1 MYRQQNN
8 FIFLYVL
15 CLLVFSLCDNPII
28 FAQDV
33 SNANQSNDRQIIE
46 RYKLMLNRKPK
57 EGSTF
62 DRLYQFYLEG
72 AGLDVMVSD
81 YQAEAEANPNE
92 PNLQLILGHIY
103 KRLGRDTEAVNTYKR
118 AVELAPENYY
128 THFALGQAFASL
140 LQHENAINSLKQSA
154 VFAEKTQDA
163 TPEEMTAIY
172 KALGRSYFR
181 RDKVDEAITAWI
193 KIAEIDP
200 QNIFA
205 RTELADLF
213 IEQELYEQA
222 ITQHQAI
229 IQLKADDPYRKCLS
243 QREIGNI
250 YEIKGDYQKAI
261 KSYDTALS
269 LTVPGNWLRK
279 DLQHRIIGIFATD
292 SDWKGLIRYYQQ
304 KLKEPPNEP
313 ELLGLL
319 AAAYIENQQTE
330 EGINVYR
337 KGLELAP
344 TDSPLR
350 LNLIAALRNDEKFA
364 EAAAEYEVLSKQEP
378 DNFGIYR
385 ELGELYIQLDD
396 EDSARK
402 TYQQMIDRDPN
413 SASTYLTLAEI
424 YTGNEW
430 IEAAIAAYQKAISLA
445 PNNLDYI
452 AYFGEFYLRQ
462 GSRDK
467 AIETWNMMVAS
478 DLGIAENYERLA
490 KLLSTKNFHTEAI
503 AASRKAVELKPDVYE
518 YRKELAQRLMKTG
531 EFEEAQKAFTEA
543 AKLAPNAFFAEEMD
557 NQRIELYRRQGTL
570 LEKIEAA
577 EEELEESELTDTE
590 IFTQQKRLAKMYLKL
605 GNVTYALEV
614 LLKAKEHKPDD
625 VIVNRWLAEVY
636 IKQNRRDDAN
646 TIYMHLIQI
655 DSANAREYYT
665 NIAQSHLHVM
675 DFEAATA
682 SAKQVIAHSPR
693 NPEGHKMLAEIAKQ
707 SANYDSAIDSLKQ
720 AIRLRP
726 EAIDIRA
733 ELAAV
738 YKLAEKPRQA
748 LAQYWRCWELSDSVS
763 DKLTFVKPL
772 SDTYYDLGQG
782 AALSEKLKQLSKSNS
797 SGVAPVL
804 ALAELHRMEGDLPKA
819 RFQLARA
826 LDRQS
831 DNPELLSQLVNI
843 SLDLG
848 DNQDAL
854 TYQERLVKAHPDP
867 IHQRKLGE
875 LLFDAG
881 REQEAIQAWTKL
893 LHAKNQTLEAEVKL
907 AILLIRHAHLDEAL
921 IVLDRAAEK
930 ITGTDTHIA
939 LFQLGVVL
947 VRMNEYERARTHF
960 QRILEMPKPQET
972 ADKKKDTYTRYDYDP
987 PGINTR
993 KFDLADD
1000 LLYDIQDQSYRG
1012 RNVQGWMPK
1021 NFDEA
1026 QAGALVHLVTI
1037 SQQEGK
1043 LNEFIQQYE
1052 TNLNKNPKDIK
1063 TLEILAQIYALTE
1076 NTEKTDEIIEK
1087 LIAASPK
1094 DTTYQAIRLRNAIQ
1108 RDDTSETLEQYL
1120 NNITDLTEE
1129 SRLWFTFQYIRKRYL
1144 DGEKT
1149 EAEKLISEIEDTN
1162 GMNLDTVDALI
1173 ATLVLMKKT
1182 DAAER
1187 FIAKLPIPTQT
1198 QQSTYRFIY
1207 SKVTH
1212 AYLKLGQYDKAVNLF
1227 WTYLEKTRPEV
1238 INTRR
1243 VPSLPLSTS
1252 SSSSS
1257 SIQTIFPTSTVYY
1270 KGSRLW
1276 YLNSFSRELWM
1287 NNQHM
1292 VLYKK
1297 LQTAFDATDGRDRIF
1312 PGLALSYCYW
1322 WNGER
1327 EQAQE
1332 ILVSLQNEFPHD
1344 QSLKLNS
1351 VFLAIQSGQHA
1362 GTIKLLEELT
1372 ISDPRNRS
1380 KYYELTLKL
1389 AMQTGYTVVIRDLIV
1404 KLLNAPSSARELY
1417 NYSIQLKNAGYT
1429 QYATAIMNKTVKLAM
1444 GVQDASFLMDIS
1456 RHLENLGRGQDAA
1469 VIAERALRFAN
1480 RRDRYGRT
1488 LSSWKLQQATHLTSH
1503 SKSIK
1508 DHEIQLIEAA
1518 RKNPNSHKA
1527 QINLAAFYEGTER
1540 IEKASTAFK
1549 SALTLRPKDT
1559 DTRKHYAD
1567 FLYRSGKFEDAIPQ
1581 YTKLLQE
1588 NPNILGY
1595 DTWDV
1600 IETFFKA
1607 KKVDELITL
1616 SKDMITPSIGR
1627 DYNNELARDV
1637 ARELRDRNNHKAAI
1651 EIYEKLIEARPSRTF
1666 YNIQYMA
1673 GAYADM
1679 GEYEKAIQILR
1690 NLLKTE
1696 ETLYWQETTISL
1708 LIRYYRFSGGLEEFI
1723 KEYEAKLAEKPSDN
1737 NLRYHLATMKIAAN
1751 DFTGA
1756 DKLTLELLDADTFNT
1771 LNRGVL
1777 TSLADAYLLVGMRE
1791 RELQILENIV
1801 PNQQGYWTGS
1811 VYNRLGM
1818 IYGLKGETEKAQDAY
1833 RKMGRIRLLYG
1844 PDFVELMNIGSIY
1857 MQNQMW
1863 DDAEPIFIR
1872 IVNDLSVQSHYRRQA
1887 EEQLVAIKRR
1897 RTDFNNSTQLK
1908 DKIQSM
1914 DIGTLR
1920 TLAKDFARRGDRT
1933 RAIILYTHLQKVM
1946 PEDFESRAQLASIY
1960 ATQNQY
1966 DNAVTTWES
1975 LLAEDPGNSKF
1986 QDGLVHTYQKAGNIN
2001 KAIEIA
2007 QHYIDRDS
2015 DNSVNYIRIAKL
2027 SADGDRI
2034 DDAITAYKKAAEI
2047 NPGNAELYQE
2057 IAALYLRNED
2067 VDAAKAAYQEAI
2079 RYTGQ
2084 DWERQHIEQKIIKL
2098 TKSEENSEDTEQK
2111 VEEGEVLT
2119 YAQQKARAD
2128 KLRVDGKL
2136 TEASTTYEKA
2146 LEMTTDSYERENIYE
2161 YLLDI
2166 YPNIGNDDAAIEMH
2180 DMLAFSMS
2188 IYNAEQSARDRLI
2201 NAYNSASKLD
2211 VLITI
2216 YKTRL
2221 ETDPKNVKN
2230 MEILAE
2236 AYKKANDHRKTAEMY
2251 QAIIKLQPNN
2261 IISYYWIAAAY
2272 NRDGQS
2278 DLAKQMLS
2286 QGESYLSVSNRQS
2299 DRYFLKD
2306 LGDICYNGRLYD
2318 SAIKL
2323 AYAAIAESIGTRLHG
2338 IGSFAESAYELLAKS
2353 YLAAKRYEEA
2363 VYAYQQLVNLP
2374 GSGWRRDEARRAIES
2389 ASKLGKLYDKQIPKL
2404 LKQVQEY
2411 PDDAEVRLTLA
2422 QTYEKADKP
2431 EEAIT
2436 HYEKLSQLQPD
2447 DVRWQKKLGDLYKK
2461 ERLQRSLTGQ
2471 VYENTALQL
2480 DGNANYVEVENSESL
2495 RRITRQ
2501 ATISFWMKPTAFP
2514 NRYAPIISKGDER
2527 QADLSNRSYTLH
2539 LEDQGKIHF
2548 SSAPRGRGQRQIYTD
2563 VGTIQ
2568 LNQWYQITGVIDA
2581 TRNTIKL
2588 YVNGIELGNN
2598 TLSGQQSFHESH
2610 LPLRIGW
2617 THEIERPTHSPFVG
2631 LIDDVRIWNIARSE
2645 NEIRSDMNTELKGD
2659 EQGLVAYWK
2668 FNGAT
2673 DGMVLD
2679 ATSNKNH
2686 GKIIGNA
2693 KFTSYSR
2700 PIFESAISVQLT
2712 KAAAAY
2718 EKAVKLDPTSYEL
2731 YTLLAETYDRSGQ
2744 SSKAEEVYLRAL
2756 DAPLTE
2762 RNHDDAIQAIW
2773 SFYENRKDQDKGIAI
2788 LEELKQRQKN
2798 SVVLYQLL
2806 GDVYRSVGD
2815 TEKSDHAY
2823 TQWIELRRRQ
2833 LNQQGSGYQDFAE
2846 ELIKKEMFPTEA
2858 IEFAKRAVQH
2868 NSNYTNI
2875 LTLGYAYLAN
2885 GQNDIALEEFKKGL
2899 KILKSGSFQRKFF
2912 SWIFDYGE
2920 KIEDKETYVD
2930 MLNELVNVI
2939 PDNLIVQLNL
2949 SLLLADYC
2957 LKNDMQDK
2965 ARTYIQNTGFITEDA
2980 WLYLGPFDNTSG
2992 IGHDTAYIQED
3003 ITQVDMNKK
3012 YDADNKKISW
3022 KNLPDDKLD
3031 GFINMGEGRD
3041 WEVAYAFTT
3050 IVSPDARKVQF
3061 RFDSDDQGKIWL
3073 NGEKVYA
3080 RRTSHPTEID
3090 RYVFPVTL
3098 KQGTNSLLVKVC
3110 EESGGWGF
3118 YLRITDEHG
3127 KPYKDLKFLRP
3138 DTGSVVQQ

>member
-1 MYRQQNN
+1 MYRQQNI
-8 FIFLYVL
+8 FIFLYIL
-15 CLLVFSLCDNPII
+15 CLLVFLLCDNPII
-28 FAQDV
+28 FAQDI
-33 SNANQSNDRQIIE
+33 SNDEQIIE
-46 RYKLMLNRKPK
+46 RYKLMLKRKPK

-72 AGLDVMVSD
+72 AGLDAMVSD

-118 AVELAPENYY
+118 AVALAPDNYY
-128 THFALGQAFASL
+128 THFALGQAFAAL

-154 VFAEKTQDA
+154 TFAEKTQDA

-172 KALGRSYFR
+172 KALGKSYFR
-181 RDKVDEAITAWI
+181 RDRVDEAITAWI

-229 IQLKADDPYRKCLS
+229 IQLKTDDPYRKCLS

-261 KSYDTALS
+261 QSYDTALS

-292 SDWKGLIRYYQQ
+292 SDWKGLIKYYQQ
-304 KLKEPPNEP
+304 KLETTPNEP

-344 TDSPLR
+344 TDSTLR

-364 EAAAEYEVLSKQEP
+364 EAATEYEVLSEQDP
-378 DNFGIYR
+378 DDFGIYR
-385 ELGELYIQLDD
+385 ELGELYIQVDD

-430 IEAAIAAYQKAISLA
+430 LEDAIAAYQKAISLA

-478 DLGIAENYERLA
+478 NLGIAENYERLA

-503 AASRKAVELKPDVYE
+503 TVSRKAVELKPDVYE

-531 EFEEAQKAFTEA
+531 EFEEAQKTFTEA

-570 LEKIEAA
+570 LEKIEAVEVA
-577 EEELEESELTDTE
+577 LEESGLTDTE

-614 LLKAKEHKPDD
+614 LLKAKADKPDD

-646 TIYMHLIQI
+646 AIYMHLIQI

-707 SANYDSAIDSLKQ
+707 SSNYDGAIDSLKQ

-726 EAIDIRA
+726 DAIDMRS

-763 DKLTFVKPL
+763 DKLSFVKPL

-782 AALSEKLKQLSKSNS
+782 SALSEKLKQLSKSNA

-831 DNPELLSQLVNI
+831 DNPDLLSQLVNI

-921 IVLDRAAEK
+921 FVLDRAAEK
-930 ITGTDTHIA
+930 ITGTDAHIA

-947 VRMNEYERARTHF
+947 VKMNEYERARTHF

-972 ADKKKDTYTRYDYDP
+972 ADKKRDTYRRYNYDP

-1012 RNVQGWMPK
+1012 SNVQGWMPK

-1063 TLEILAQIYALTE
+1063 TLETLAQIYTLTE
-1076 NTEKTDEIIEK
+1076 NTKKTDEIIEQ

-1108 RDDTSETLEQYL
+1108 RDYTSETLEQYL
-1120 NNITDLTEE
+1120 NNTTDLTEA
-1129 SRLWFTFQYIRKRYL
+1129 SRLWFTFQYIQKRYL
-1144 DGEKT
+1144 EGEEA
-1149 EAEKLISEIEDTN
+1149 EAEKLINEIEDTN
-1162 GMNLDTVDALI
+1162 GMNLDTIDALI
-1173 ATLVLMKKT
+1173 ETLVLMKKT

-1198 QQSTYRFIY
+1198 QQSTYRYIY

-1227 WTYLEKTRPEV
+1227 WTYLEKTRPEM
-1238 INTRR
+1238 INTQR

-1257 SIQTIFPTSTVYY
+1257 SIQTIFPTSTAYY

-1276 YLNSFSRELWM
+1276 YLKSFSRELWM
-1287 NNQHM
+1287 NNQQM
-1292 VLYKK
+1292 VLYEK
-1297 LQTAFDATDGRDRIF
+1297 LQTVFDATDGRDRIF

-1322 WNGER
+1322 WNGRR
-1327 EQAQE
+1327 EKAQE

-1344 QSLKLNS
+1344 QSLKLNT
-1351 VFLAIQSGQHA
+1351 VFLAIQSGQQA

-1389 AMQTGYTVVIRDLIV
+1389 AMQTGNSVAIRDLIV
-1404 KLLNAPSSARELY
+1404 KLLNTPSSAHELY
-1417 NYSIQLKNAGYT
+1417 NYSMQLKKAGYS
-1429 QYATAIMNKTVKLAM
+1429 QYASAIMNKTVKLAM

-1469 VIAERALRFAN
+1469 MIAERALRFAN

-1503 SKSIK
+1503 SESIK

-1527 QINLAAFYEGTER
+1527 QIKLAAFYEGTER
-1540 IEKASTAFK
+1540 IEKATDAFK
-1549 SALTLRPKDT
+1549 TALTLRPKDS
-1559 DTRKHYAD
+1559 DTRKRYAAL
-1567 FLYRSGKFEDAIPQ
+1567 LYRSGKYEDAIPQ
-1581 YTKLLQE
+1581 YTKLLQD
-1588 NPNILGY
+1588 NPSILGY

-1600 IETFFKA
+1600 IETFFRA
-1607 KKVDELITL
+1607 KRVDELVSL

-1637 ARELRDRNNHKAAI
+1637 ASELRDTNNHKAAI
-1651 EIYEKLIEARPSRTF
+1651 EIYEKLIEAQPSDSYYIR
-1666 YNIQYMA
+1666 YMA
-1673 GAYADM
+1673 GAYTEM

-1690 NLLKTE
+1690 DLLKIE
-1696 ETLYWQETTISL
+1696 DSLYWQKTTISL
-1708 LIRYYRFSGGLEEFI
+1708 LTRYYRFSGGLEEFI
-1723 KEYEAKLAEKPSDN
+1723 TEYEAKLAEKPADN
-1737 NLRYHLATMKIAAN
+1737 NLRYLVATMKFEAN
-1751 DFTGA
+1751 DLDGA
-1756 DKLTLELLDADTFNT
+1756 DELTLQLLDEDTFNT
-1771 LNRGVL
+1771 LNRGDL
-1777 TSLADAYLLVGMRE
+1777 TSLADAYRLAGLRE
-1791 RELQILENIV
+1791 RELQILEYIV
-1801 PNQQGYWTGS
+1801 KNQQGYWTT
-1811 VYNRLGM
+1811 YNRLGM
-1818 IYGLKGETEKAQDAY
+1818 IYGLRGETEKAQDAY
-1833 RKMGRIRLLYG
+1833 RKMGRLKLQYRNDYI
-1844 PDFVELMNIGSIY
+1844 DLMNLGSIY
-1857 MQNQMW
+1857 MQNLMW
-1863 DDAEPIFIR
+1863 DDAEPLFIQ
-1872 IVNDLSVQSHYRRQA
+1872 IVNDLSVQSYYRSQA
-1887 EEQLVAIKRR
+1887 ADQLVGIKRR
-1897 RTDFNNSTQLK
+1897 RTDFNNSTQLN

-1920 TLAKDFARRGDRT
+1920 TLAKDFARRGDRKK
-1933 RAIILYTHLQKVM
+1933 AITLYTHLQKIM
-1946 PEDFESRAQLASIY
+1946 PEDFESRAHLASIY
-1960 ATQNQY
+1960 TTQNQY
-1966 DNAVTTWES
+1966 DNAVATWES

-1986 QDGLVHTYQKAGNIN
+1986 QDGLVRTYQKAGNIN

-2027 SADGDRI
+2027 YADADRT
-2034 DDAITAYKKAAEI
+2034 DDAITAYKKAVEI

-2057 IAALYLRNED
+2057 MATLYLRKED
-2067 VDAAKAAYQEAI
+2067 VDAAKQAYQEAI
-2079 RYTGQ
+2079 RYTGSE
-2084 DWERQHIEQKIIKL
+2084 WERQDIEQEIIKL
-2098 TKSEENSEDTEQK
+2098 TESKENSEDAEQK
-2111 VEEGEVLT
+2111 MEEDKVLT

-2128 KLRVDGKL
+2128 KLREDGKL

-2146 LEMTTDSYERENIYE
+2146 LEMTTDSFEQRRIYE
-2161 YLLDI
+2161 YLIDI
-2166 YPNIGNDDAAIEMH
+2166 YPKVGNDDAAIEMH
-2180 DMLAFSMS
+2180 DMLAFSMG
-2188 IYNAEQSARDRLI
+2188 IYNAEQRARDRLI
-2201 NAYNSASKLD
+2201 NAYDSASKLD
-2211 VLITI
+2211 ILTTI
-2216 YKTRL
+2216 YKTKL
-2221 ETDPKNVKN
+2221 ENDPKNIKN
-2230 MEILAE
+2230 MEMLAE
-2236 AYKKANDHRKTAEMY
+2236 TYKKANDHAKTAEMY

-2286 QGESYLSVSNRQS
+2286 QGESVLSVSDRKS
-2299 DRYFLKD
+2299 DRYFLKE
-2306 LGDICYNGRLYD
+2306 LGDICYDGRLYD

-2323 AYAAIAESIGTRLHG
+2323 AYTAIAESIGTRLHG
-2338 IGSFAESAYELLAKS
+2338 VGSPAESAYELLAKS

-2404 LKQVQEY
+2404 LKQVQEN

-2431 EEAIT
+2431 DESIT
-2436 HYEKLSQLQPD
+2436 HYEKLSQLQPN

-2471 VYENTALQL
+2471 VYENIAVQL
-2480 DGNANYVEVENSESL
+2480 DGNANYVEVENSDSL

-2539 LEDQGKIHF
+2539 LEEQGKIHF

-2568 LNQWYQITGVIDA
+2568 LNQWYHITGVIDA
-2581 TRNTIKL
+2581 TRNSIKL

-2598 TLSGQQSFHESH
+2598 TLSGQQSFYESH

-2631 LIDDVRIWNIARSE
+2631 LIDDVRIWNIARRG
-2645 NEIRSDMNTELKGD
+2645 NQIRSDMNTELKGD

-2679 ATSNKNH
+2679 ATPNKNH
-2686 GKIIGNA
+2686 GRIFGNA

-2700 PIFESAISVQLT
+2700 PIFESAKSAQLT
-2712 KAAAAY
+2712 KASAAY

-2788 LEELKQRQKN
+2788 LEGLKQRQKN

-2815 TEKSDHAY
+2815 TDKSDHAY

-2846 ELIKKEMFPTEA
+2846 ELIKKEMFPAEA

-2875 LTLGYAYLAN
+2875 LTLGYAYLAD

-2949 SLLLADYC
+2949 SLLLADFC

-2965 ARTYIQNTGFITEDA
+2965 ARAYIQKTGFITEDA

-3003 ITQVDMNKK
+3003 ITQIDMNKK

-3022 KNLPDDKLD
+3022 NNLPDDKLD

-3050 IVSPDARKVQF
+3050 IVSPDAREVQF

-3073 NGEKVYA
+3073 NGERVYA

-3098 KQGTNSLLVKVC
+3098 KQGTNSLLIKVC

-3127 KPYKDLKFLRP
+3127 KPYQDLQFRRP

>member
-1 MYRQQNN
+1 MYRRQNN
-8 FIFLYVL
+8 YIFLYIL
-15 CLLVFSLCDNPII
+15 CLLGVLLCDIPTI
-28 FAQDV
+28 FAQEV
-33 SNANQSNDRQIIE
+33 SNDEQIIE

-72 AGLDVMVSD
+72 AGLDAMLTD
-81 YQAEAEANPNE
+81 YQAEVAANPNE

-103 KRLGRDTEAVNTYKR
+103 KRLGKDTEALNTYKR
-118 AVELAPENYY
+118 AVELARNNYY
-128 THFALGQAFASL
+128 THFVLGQAFTSL
-140 LQHENAINSLKQSA
+140 LQHENAISSLIQSA
-154 VFAEKTQDA
+154 VLAEKTQDA

-172 KALGRSYFR
+172 KALGKSYFR
-181 RDKVDEAITAWI
+181 RDRVDDAITAWT

-222 ITQHQAI
+222 IAQHQAI

-250 YEIKGDYQKAI
+250 YETKGDYQKAI

-279 DLQHRIIGIFATD
+279 DLQHRIIGIFAAD
-292 SDWKGLIRYYQQ
+292 SDWQGLIKYYQQ
-304 KLKEPPNEP
+304 KLEKTPNEP

-319 AAAYIENQQTE
+319 AAAYIENQQTA

-344 TDSPLR
+344 TDSTLR

-364 EAAAEYEVLSKQEP
+364 EAAAEYEVLSEQAP
-378 DNFGIYR
+378 DDFGIYR

-402 TYQQMIDRDPN
+402 TYQQMIERDPN
-413 SASTYLTLAEI
+413 SASTYLILAEI

-430 IEAAIAAYQKAISLA
+430 LEDAIAAYQKAISLA

-452 AYFGEFYLRQ
+452 EYYGEFYLRQ

-467 AIETWNMMVAS
+467 AVETWKMMVAS
-478 DLGIAENYERLA
+478 NLGIAENYERLA

-503 AASRKAVELKPDVYE
+503 TASRKAVELKPDVYE
-518 YRKELAQRLMKTG
+518 YRKELAQRLMKIQ
-531 EFEEAQKAFTEA
+531 EFEEAQKEFTA
-543 AKLAPNAFFAEEMD
+543 AARLAPNAFFAEEMD

-570 LEKIEAA
+570 LEKIDAVEA
-577 EEELEESELTDTE
+577 ELEEAGLTDTE
-590 IFTQQKRLAKMYLKL
+590 IFTQQKRLAKMYLKF

-625 VIVNRWLAEVY
+625 VAVNRWLAEVY

-665 NIAQSHLHVM
+665 NIAQSHLQVM

-682 SAKQVIAHSPR
+682 SAKHVIAHSPR
-693 NPEGHKMLAEIAKQ
+693 NPEGHRMLAEIAKQ

-726 EAIDIRA
+726 EAIDIRS

-748 LAQYWRCWELSDSVS
+748 LAQYWRCWDLSDSVS
-763 DKLTFVKPL
+763 EKLTFVKPL
-772 SDTYYDLGQG
+772 SDTYYDLGSG
-782 AALSEKLKQLSKSNS
+782 DAFLEKLKQLSKSNA
-797 SGVAPVL
+797 SGVAPIL
-804 ALAELHRMEGDLPKA
+804 ALAELHRMEGNLPKA

-826 LDRQS
+826 LDRQNE
-831 DNPELLSQLVNI
+831 NPDLLLQLVNI

-921 IVLDRAAEK
+921 FVLDRAAEK
-930 ITGTDTHIA
+930 ITGTDAHIA

-947 VRMNEYERARTHF
+947 VGMNEYERARTHF
-960 QRILEMPKPQET
+960 QRILQMPKPQET
-972 ADKKKDTYTRYDYDP
+972 ADKKRNTYTRYSYDP

-1000 LLYDIQDQSYRG
+1000 LLYDIQDQSYSG
-1012 RNVQGWMPK
+1012 NSGQGWIPK

-1063 TLEILAQIYALTE
+1063 TLEILAQIYTLTE
-1076 NTEKTDEIIEK
+1076 NKKKTDEIIK
-1087 LIAASPK
+1087 QLIAASPK
-1094 DTTYQAIRLRNAIQ
+1094 DTTYQAIRLRNAI
-1108 RDDTSETLEQYL
+1108 RENYASETLEQYL
-1120 NNITDLTEE
+1120 NNATNLTEE
-1129 SRLWFTFQYIRKRYL
+1129 TRLWFTFQYIQKRYL
-1144 DGEKT
+1144 EGEKT
-1149 EAEKLISEIEDTN
+1149 EAEKLISEIEDTKVV
-1162 GMNLDTVDALI
+1162 NLDTADALI
-1173 ATLVLMKKT
+1173 ETLVLMKKA
-1182 DAAER
+1182 DVAER
-1187 FIAKLPIPTQT
+1187 ILAKLPVPTQT
-1198 QQSTYRFIY
+1198 KQSTYRYIY
-1207 SKVTH
+1207 SKVTST
-1212 AYLKLGQYDKAVNLF
+1212 YLNLGQYDKAVNLF
-1227 WTYLEKTRPEV
+1227 WTYFEKTRPEI

-1243 VPSLPLSTS
+1243 VAALPSSTS

-1257 SIQTIFPTSTVYY
+1257 SIQTIFPTSTIYY
-1270 KGSRLW
+1270 KGNRLS
-1276 YLNSFSRELWM
+1276 YLKSFSRQLWM
-1287 NNQHM
+1287 NNQQM

-1297 LQTAFDATDGRDRIF
+1297 LQATFDAMTGRDRIF

-1327 EQAQE
+1327 EKAQE

-1344 QSLKLNS
+1344 HSLKLNT

-1372 ISDPRNRS
+1372 ISDPRNS
-1380 KYYELTLKL
+1380 AKYYELTLKL
-1389 AMQTGYTVVIRDLIV
+1389 AMQTGNSVVIRDLIA
-1404 KLLNAPSSARELY
+1404 KLLNTPSSARELY
-1417 NYSIQLKNAGYT
+1417 SFSLQLQNGGYT

-1444 GVQDASFLMDIS
+1444 GIQDANFLMDIS
-1456 RHLENLGRGQDAA
+1456 RQLENLGRGQDAA
-1469 VIAERALRFAN
+1469 MIAERALRFAN

-1488 LSSWKLQQATHLTSH
+1488 LSTWKLQQATHLTSH

-1508 DHEIQLIEAA
+1508 DREQQLIEAA
-1518 RKNPNSHKA
+1518 RKNPKSHRV
-1527 QINLAAFYEGTER
+1527 QLDLAAFYEGTEQMD
-1540 IEKASTAFK
+1540 KASTAFK
-1549 SALTLRPKDT
+1549 TALTIRPKDS
-1559 DTRKHYAD
+1559 DTRKRYAD
-1567 FLYRSGKFEDAIPQ
+1567 SLYRSGRFEDAVPQ
-1581 YTKLLQE
+1581 YTKLLQD

-1595 DTWDV
+1595 DTWEV
-1600 IETFFKA
+1600 IETFFNA
-1607 KKVDELITL
+1607 KKIDELISL
-1616 SKDMITPSIGR
+1616 SKDMIMPTIGR
-1627 DYNNELARDV
+1627 GYRNELARDV
-1637 ARELRDRNNHKAAI
+1637 ASELTDKNYHKAAI
-1651 EIYEKLIEARPSRTF
+1651 EIYEKLIEAQPSDTSYMR
-1666 YNIQYMA
+1666 YMA
-1673 GAYADM
+1673 AAYAGM

-1690 NLLKTE
+1690 NLLETE
-1696 ETLYWQETTISL
+1696 ESLYSQKTMISS
-1708 LIRYYRFSGGLEEFI
+1708 LIRYYKFYGGLEEFI
-1723 KEYEAKLAEKPSDN
+1723 KEYEAKLAENPSDN

-1751 DFTGA
+1751 DLDGA
-1756 DKLTLELLDADTFNT
+1756 DKITLQLLDKDTFNT
-1771 LNRGVL
+1771 SDRSYV
-1777 TSLADAYLLVGMRE
+1777 TDLADAYCLVGKRE

-1801 PNQQGYWTGS
+1801 QNQQGYWTWRA
-1811 VYNRLGM
+1811 YNRLGM

-1833 RKMGRIRLLYG
+1833 RKMGRLKLQYRNDYI
-1844 PDFVELMNIGSIY
+1844 ELMNLGSIY
-1857 MQNQMW
+1857 MQNLMW
-1863 DDAEPIFIR
+1863 DDAEPLFIQ

-1887 EEQLVAIKRR
+1887 EEQVVVIKKR
-1897 RTDFNNSTQLK
+1897 RTDFNNSAQLM
-1908 DKIQSM
+1908 DKMQSM

-1920 TLAKDFARRGDRT
+1920 TLAKDFARRGDT
-1933 RAIILYTHLQKVM
+1933 EKAITFYTHLQKVM
-1946 PEDFESRAQLASIY
+1946 PEDFESQAQLASIY
-1960 ATQNQY
+1960 ITQNQY
-1966 DNAVTTWES
+1966 DMAIATWED
-1975 LLAEDPGNSKF
+1975 LLAEDSENSKF
-1986 QDGLVHTYQKAGNIN
+1986 QDGLVRTYQKAGKIN

-2007 QHYIDRDS
+2007 QHYIDRDA
-2015 DNSVNYIRIAKL
+2015 DNSVNYTRIAKL
-2027 SADGDRI
+2027 YADEDLT
-2034 DDAITAYKKAAEI
+2034 DDAITAYQKAVEI

-2057 IAALYLRNED
+2057 MATLYLRKED
-2067 VDAAKAAYQEAI
+2067 VEAAKNAYQEAI
-2079 RYTGQ
+2079 RYTGS
-2084 DWERQHIEQKIIKL
+2084 DWERQNIEKEIIKL
-2098 TKSEENSEDTEQK
+2098 TESEESSQDTEQK
-2111 VEEGEVLT
+2111 VEEDNVLT

-2128 KLRVDGKL
+2128 RLREDGKL
-2136 TEASTTYEKA
+2136 TDASTTYEKA
-2146 LEMTTDSYERENIYE
+2146 LEMTTDSYEQSRIHE
-2161 YLLDI
+2161 YLLNI
-2166 YPNIGNDDAAIEMH
+2166 YPKIGNDDAAIETY
-2180 DMLAFSMS
+2180 DMLTMLEISRF
-2188 IYNAEQSARDRLI
+2188 IYNAEQTTRDRLI
-2201 NAYNSASKLD
+2201 NAYNSANKLD
-2211 VLITI
+2211 VLIDI
-2216 YKTRL
+2216 YNTKL
-2221 ETDPKNVKN
+2221 ENDPKNIKN
-2230 MEILAE
+2230 MEMLVE
-2236 AYKKANDHRKTAEMY
+2236 AYKKANNHVKTAEMY
-2251 QAIIKLQPNN
+2251 QAISKLQPNN
-2261 IISYYWIAAAY
+2261 VKSYYSAAAAY
-2272 NRDGQS
+2272 NKDGQS
-2278 DLAKQMLS
+2278 DLAKQMLN
-2286 QGESYLSVSNRQS
+2286 QGESALSVSNQNSSRS
-2299 DRYFLKD
+2299 FLKE
-2306 LGDICYNGRLYD
+2306 LGDICYDGRLYE

-2323 AYAAIAESIGTRLHG
+2323 AYAAVAESIGVRRHG
-2338 IGSFAESAYELLAKS
+2338 VGSPAESAYELLAKS

-2363 VYAYQQLVNLP
+2363 VNAYRQLVNLP
-2374 GSGWRRDEARRAIES
+2374 GSYWGRNDARRAIES

-2404 LKQVQEY
+2404 LKQVQEN
-2411 PDDAEVRLTLA
+2411 PNDTEVRLTLA

-2431 EEAIT
+2431 KESIT

-2447 DVRWQKKLGDLYKK
+2447 DVRWQKKLGDLYKR
-2461 ERLQRSLTGQ
+2461 ETLQRSPTGQ
-2471 VYENTALQL
+2471 VFENIALQL
-2480 DGNANYVEVENSESL
+2480 DGNANYVEVENSDSL

-2514 NRYAPIISKGDER
+2514 NRYAPIIYKGDER
-2527 QADLSNRSYTLH
+2527 TSDLSNRSYAFYLQ
-2539 LEDQGKIHF
+2539 EQGKVQMA
-2548 SSAPRGRGQRQIYTD
+2548 SSPSGHSQKEYFTNAA
-2563 VGTIQ
+2563 TIQ
-2568 LNQWYQITGVIDA
+2568 LNQWYHIAGVIDA

-2588 YVNGIELGNN
+2588 YVNGIEIGNN
-2598 TLSGQQSFHESH
+2598 DFRGQQRFYESH

-2617 THEIERPTHSPFVG
+2617 THETETPTQSSFVG
-2631 LIDDVRIWNIARSE
+2631 LIDDVRIWNIARRG
-2645 NEIRSDMNTELKGD
+2645 NQIRSDMNTELNGD

-2668 FNGAT
+2668 FNGVK
-2673 DGMVLD
+2673 DGMVQD
-2679 ATSNKNH
+2679 ATHNKNH
-2686 GKIIGNA
+2686 GRIIGNV
-2693 KFTSYSR
+2693 KFTPYSR
-2700 PIFESAISVQLT
+2700 PIFESAKSAQLT
-2712 KAAAAY
+2712 EAAAAY
-2718 EKAVKLDPTSYEL
+2718 EKAVKIDPTSYEL
-2731 YTLLAETYDRSGQ
+2731 YTLLAETYNRSGQ
-2744 SSKAEEVYLRAL
+2744 PSKAEEVYIRAL
-2756 DAPLTE
+2756 DAPLTQ

-2773 SFYENRKDQDKGIAI
+2773 SFYANKKNRDKGIVI
-2788 LEELKQRQKN
+2788 LEKLKQKKEN
-2798 SVVLYQLL
+2798 SVVLFQLL

-2833 LNQQGSGYQDFAE
+2833 LIQQGSGYQDFAE
-2846 ELIKKEMFPTEA
+2846 ELLKKEMFPTDA

-2868 NSNYTNI
+2868 NSNSTNI
-2875 LTLGYAYLAN
+2875 LTLGYAYLAD
-2885 GQNDIALEEFKKGL
+2885 GQNDVALEEFKKGL
-2899 KILKSGSFQRKFF
+2899 KILKSGSFQRQFF
-2912 SWIFDYGE
+2912 SWIIAYGE
-2920 KIEDKETYVD
+2920 KTEDKETYVE

-2957 LKNDMQDK
+2957 LKNDMHDK
-2965 ARTYIQNTGFITEDA
+2965 ARTYIQKTGFITEEA
-2980 WLYLGPFDNTSG
+2980 WLFLGPFDNTRG
-2992 IGHDTAYIQED
+2992 IGYDTAYIQED
-3003 ITQVDMNKK
+3003 ITQIDMNKK

-3022 KNLPDDKLD
+3022 SNLSDEKLNA
-3031 GFINMGEGRD
+3031 FISLGEGHD
-3041 WEVAYAFTT
+3041 WKAAYAFTT
-3050 IVSPDARKVQF
+3050 IVSPDAREVQF

-3098 KQGTNSLLVKVC
+3098 KQGTNSVLVKVC
-3110 EESGGWGF
+3110 EETGGWGF

-3127 KPYKDLKFLRP
+3127 IPYEDLQFQRP
-3138 DTGSVVQQ
+3138 DTGSEVQQ

>member
-1 MYRQQNN
+1 MYRRQNN
-8 FIFLYVL
+8 YIFLYIL
-15 CLLVFSLCDNPII
+15 CLLGVLLCNNPTI

-33 SNANQSNDRQIIE
+33 SNDEQIIE

-72 AGLDVMVSD
+72 AGLDAMVTD
-81 YQAEAEANPNE
+81 YQAEVEANPNE

-103 KRLGRDTEAVNTYKR
+103 KRLGKDTEAVNTYKR
-118 AVELAPENYY
+118 AVELARNNYY

-154 VFAEKTQDA
+154 AFAEKTQDA

-172 KALGRSYFR
+172 KALGKSYFR
-181 RDKVDEAITAWI
+181 RDRVDEAITAWI

-250 YEIKGDYQKAI
+250 YETKGDYQKAI
-261 KSYDTALS
+261 NSYDTALS

-279 DLQHRIIGIFATD
+279 DLQHRIIGIFAAD
-292 SDWKGLIRYYQQ
+292 SDWKGLIKYYQQ
-304 KLKEPPNEP
+304 KLEKTPNEP

-344 TDSPLR
+344 TDSTLR

-364 EAAAEYEVLSKQEP
+364 EAAAEYEVLSEQAP
-378 DNFGIYR
+378 DDFGIYR

-413 SASTYLTLAEI
+413 SASTYLILAEI

-430 IEAAIAAYQKAISLA
+430 LEDAIAAYQKAISLA

-452 AYFGEFYLRQ
+452 EYYGEFYLRQ

-467 AIETWNMMVAS
+467 AVETWKIMVAS
-478 DLGIAENYERLA
+478 NLGIAENYERLA

-503 AASRKAVELKPDVYE
+503 TASRKAVELKPDVYE
-518 YRKELAQRLMKTG
+518 YRKELAQRLMKIR
-531 EFEEAQKAFTEA
+531 EFEEAQKEFTEA
-543 AKLAPNAFFAEEMD
+543 ARLAPNPFFAEEMD

-570 LEKIEAA
+570 LEKIEAV
-577 EEELEESELTDTE
+577 EVELEESGLTDTE

-625 VIVNRWLAEVY
+625 VTVNRWLAEVY

-646 TIYMHLIQI
+646 AIYMHLIQI

-665 NIAQSHLHVM
+665 NIAQSHLQVM

-693 NPEGHKMLAEIAKQ
+693 NPEGHRMLAEIAKQ
-707 SANYDSAIDSLKQ
+707 SANYDSAVDSLKQ

-726 EAIDIRA
+726 DAIDIRS

-748 LAQYWRCWELSDSVS
+748 LAQYWRCWDLSDSVS
-763 DKLTFVKPL
+763 EKLTFVKPL
-772 SDTYYDLGQG
+772 SDTYYDLGSLD
-782 AALSEKLKQLSKSNS
+782 AFLEKLKQLSKSNT

-804 ALAELHRMEGDLPKA
+804 ALAELHRMEGNLPKA

-826 LDRQS
+826 LDRQNE
-831 DNPELLSQLVNI
+831 NPDLLLQLVNI

-867 IHQRKLGE
+867 NHQRKLGE

-921 IVLDRAAEK
+921 LVLDRAAEK
-930 ITGTDTHIA
+930 ITGTDAHIA

-947 VRMNEYERARTHF
+947 VGMNEYERARTHF

-972 ADKKKDTYTRYDYDP
+972 ADKKRNTYTRYSYDP

-1012 RNVQGWMPK
+1012 NRGQGWIPN

-1063 TLEILAQIYALTE
+1063 TLEILAQIYTLTE
-1076 NTEKTDEIIEK
+1076 NKKKTDEIIK
-1087 LIAASPK
+1087 QLIAVSPN
-1094 DTTYQAIRLRNAIQ
+1094 DTTYQAIRLRNAI
-1108 RDDTSETLEQYL
+1108 RENYASETLEQYL
-1120 NNITDLTEE
+1120 NNATDLTEE
-1129 SRLWFTFQYIRKRYL
+1129 TRLWFTFQYIQKRYL
-1144 DGEKT
+1144 EGEKT
-1149 EAEKLISEIEDTN
+1149 EAEKLISEIEDTEV
-1162 GMNLDTVDALI
+1162 MNLDTVDALI
-1173 ATLVLMKKT
+1173 ETLVLMKKT

-1187 FIAKLPIPTQT
+1187 ILAKLPVPTQT
-1198 QQSTYRFIY
+1198 KQSTYRYIY
-1207 SKVTH
+1207 SKVTST
-1212 AYLKLGQYDKAVNLF
+1212 YLNLGQYDKAVNLF
-1227 WTYLEKTRPEV
+1227 WTYFEKTRPDT

-1243 VPSLPLSTS
+1243 VAALPLSTS

-1270 KGSRLW
+1270 KGHRLW
-1276 YLNSFSRELWM
+1276 YLESFSHQLWM
-1287 NNQHM
+1287 KNQQI
-1292 VLYKK
+1292 VLVKK
-1297 LQTAFDATDGRDRIF
+1297 LQATFDATDGRDRIF

-1322 WNGER
+1322 WHGER
-1327 EQAQE
+1327 EKAQE
-1332 ILVSLQNEFPHD
+1332 ILVSLQKEFPHD
-1344 QSLKLNS
+1344 QSLKLNT

-1372 ISDPRNRS
+1372 ISDPRNS
-1380 KYYELTLKL
+1380 ATYYELTLKL
-1389 AMQTGYTVVIRDLIV
+1389 AMQTGNSVVIRDLIV
-1404 KLLNAPSSARELY
+1404 KLLNTPSSARELY
-1417 NYSIQLKNAGYT
+1417 SFSQQLRNGGYT

-1444 GVQDASFLMDIS
+1444 GIQDASFLMNIS
-1456 RHLENLGRGQDAA
+1456 SQLENLGRGQDAA
-1469 VIAERALRFAN
+1469 MIAERALRFAN

-1488 LSSWKLQQATHLTSH
+1488 LSTWKLQRATHLTSH

-1508 DHEIQLIEAA
+1508 DRELQLIEAA

-1527 QINLAAFYEGTER
+1527 QINLAAFYEGTEQMD
-1540 IEKASTAFK
+1540 KASEAFK
-1549 SALTLRPKDT
+1549 TALTIRPKDS
-1559 DTRKHYAD
+1559 DTRKRYAD
-1567 FLYRSGKFEDAIPQ
+1567 FLYRSGRFEDAIPQ
-1581 YTKLLQE
+1581 YTKLLQD

-1600 IETFFKA
+1600 METFFKA
-1607 KKVDELITL
+1607 KKIDELISL
-1616 SKDMITPSIGR
+1616 SKDMIMPTTGR
-1627 DYNNELARDV
+1627 GYSNELARDV
-1637 ARELRDRNNHKAAI
+1637 ASELRDRNYPKAAI
-1651 EIYEKLIEARPSRTF
+1651 EIYEKLIEAEPSDTSYMR
-1666 YNIQYMA
+1666 YMA
-1673 GAYADM
+1673 GAYTDM
-1679 GEYEKAIQILR
+1679 GEYEKAIQLLR
-1690 NLLKTE
+1690 NLLKTDE
-1696 ETLYWQETTISL
+1696 SLYQQKTTISL
-1708 LIRYYRFSGGLEEFI
+1708 LIRYYKFYGGLEEFI
-1723 KEYEAKLAEKPSDN
+1723 KEYEAKLAENPSDN

-1751 DFTGA
+1751 DLDGA
-1756 DKLTLELLDADTFNT
+1756 DKITSVLLDKETVNT
-1771 LNRGVL
+1771 LDSSHL
-1777 TSLADAYLLVGMRE
+1777 TDLADAYRLVGMRE
-1791 RELQILENIV
+1791 RELQILEYIV
-1801 PNQQGYWTGS
+1801 QNQQGYWTWRA
-1811 VYNRLGM
+1811 YNRLGM

-1833 RKMGRIRLLYG
+1833 RKMGRIKLQYRNDYI
-1844 PDFVELMNIGSIY
+1844 ELMNLGSIY
-1857 MQNQMW
+1857 MQNLMW
-1863 DDAEPIFIR
+1863 DDAEPLFIQ
-1872 IVNDLSVQSHYRRQA
+1872 IVNDLSVQSYYRSQA
-1887 EEQLVAIKRR
+1887 EEQVVAIKRR
-1897 RTDFNNSTQLK
+1897 RTDFNNSTQLM

-1920 TLAKDFARRGDRT
+1920 TLAQDFDQRGDRKK
-1933 RAIILYTHLQKVM
+1933 AITLYTHLQKVM

-1960 ATQNQY
+1960 TTQNQH
-1966 DNAVTTWES
+1966 DKAIATWEN
-1975 LLAEDPGNSKF
+1975 LLAEDPENSKF
-1986 QDGLVHTYQKAGNIN
+1986 QDGLVRTYQKEGKIN

-2007 QHYIDRDS
+2007 QHYIERDS
-2015 DNSVNYIRIAKL
+2015 DNSVNYTRIAKL
-2027 SADGDRI
+2027 YADEDRT
-2034 DDAITAYKKAAEI
+2034 DDAITAYQKAVEI
-2047 NPGNAELYQE
+2047 NPGNADLYQE
-2057 IAALYLRNED
+2057 MATLYLRKED
-2067 VDAAKAAYQEAI
+2067 VDAAKMAYREAI
-2079 RYTGQ
+2079 RYTGS
-2084 DWERQHIEQKIIKL
+2084 DWKRQNIAEEIIKL
-2098 TKSEENSEDTEQK
+2098 TESEESSQDTEQK
-2111 VEEGEVLT
+2111 VQEDNVLT

-2128 KLRVDGKL
+2128 MLRVDGKL

-2146 LEMTTDSYERENIYE
+2146 LEMTRDSFEQRRIHE
-2161 YLLDI
+2161 YLIDI
-2166 YPNIGNDDAAIEMH
+2166 YPKIGNDDAAIESH

-2188 IYNAEQSARDRLI
+2188 IGNAEQLARDRLI
-2201 NAYNSASKLD
+2201 SAYNSAKKLD
-2211 VLITI
+2211 VLIDI
-2216 YKTRL
+2216 YNTKL
-2221 ETDPKNVKN
+2221 ENDPKNIKN
-2230 MEILAE
+2230 MEMLAE
-2236 AYKKANDHRKTAEMY
+2236 AYKKANNHVKTAEMY
-2251 QAIIKLQPNN
+2251 QAISKLQPNN
-2261 IISYYWIAAAY
+2261 VISYYWIAAAY
-2272 NRDGQS
+2272 NKAGQS

-2286 QGESYLSVSNRQS
+2286 QGESALSVSNKNS
-2299 DRYFLKD
+2299 DDDFLKE

-2323 AYAAIAESIGTRLHG
+2323 AYAAIAESMGTRLYG
-2338 IGSFAESAYELLAKS
+2338 VGSPAESAYELLAKS

-2374 GSGWRRDEARRAIES
+2374 GRYWGRDDARRAIES

-2404 LKQVQEY
+2404 LKQVQEN
-2411 PDDAEVRLTLA
+2411 PNDTEVRLTLA

-2431 EEAIT
+2431 KESIT
-2436 HYEKLSQLQPD
+2436 HYEKLSQLQPN
-2447 DVRWQKKLGDLYKK
+2447 DVRWQKKLGDLYKR
-2461 ERLQRSLTGQ
+2461 ETLQRSPTGQ
-2471 VYENTALQL
+2471 
-2480 DGNANYVEVENSESL
+2480 
-2495 RRITRQ
+2495 
-2501 ATISFWMKPTAFP
+2501 
-2514 NRYAPIISKGDER
+2514 
-2527 QADLSNRSYTLH
+2527 
-2539 LEDQGKIHF
+2539 
-2548 SSAPRGRGQRQIYTD
+2548 
-2563 VGTIQ
+2563 
-2568 LNQWYQITGVIDA
+2568 
-2581 TRNTIKL
+2581 
-2588 YVNGIELGNN
+2588 
-2598 TLSGQQSFHESH
+2598 
-2610 LPLRIGW
+2610 
-2617 THEIERPTHSPFVG
+2617 
-2631 LIDDVRIWNIARSE
+2631 
-2645 NEIRSDMNTELKGD
+2645 
-2659 EQGLVAYWK
+2659 
-2668 FNGAT
+2668 GA
-2673 DGMVLD
+2673 
-2679 ATSNKNH
+2679 
-2686 GKIIGNA
+2686 
-2693 KFTSYSR
+2693 
-2700 PIFESAISVQLT
+2700 QLT
-2712 KAAAAY
+2712 EAAAAY
-2718 EKAVKLDPTSYEL
+2718 EKAVKIDPTSYEL
-2731 YTLLAETYDRSGQ
+2731 YTLLAETYNRNGQ
-2744 SSKAEEVYLRAL
+2744 SSRAEEVYLRAL

-2762 RNHDDAIQAIW
+2762 RNHDDAIQTIW
-2773 SFYENRKDQDKGIAI
+2773 SFYANRKNRDKGIAI
-2788 LEELKQRQKN
+2788 LEKIKQKKEN
-2798 SVVLYQLL
+2798 SVVLFQLL

-2815 TEKSDHAY
+2815 IEKSDHAY

-2833 LNQQGSGYQDFAE
+2833 LIQQGSGYQDFAE
-2846 ELIKKEMFPTEA
+2846 ELLKKEMFPTEA

-2868 NSNYTNI
+2868 NSNSTNI
-2875 LTLGYAYLAN
+2875 LTLGYAYLVN
-2885 GQNDIALEEFKKGL
+2885 GQNDAALEEFKKGL

-2912 SWIFDYGE
+2912 SWIIDYGE
-2920 KIEDKETYVD
+2920 RTEDKETYVE
-2930 MLNELVNVI
+2930 MLNELVNI
-2939 PDNLIVQLNL
+2939 TPDNLVVQLNL

-2957 LKNDMQDK
+2957 LKNDMHDK
-2965 ARTYIQNTGFITEDA
+2965 ARTHIQKTGFITEEA
-2980 WLYLGPFDNTSG
+2980 WLFLGPFDNTRG
-2992 IGHDTAYIQED
+2992 IGYNTAYIQED
-3003 ITQVDMNKK
+3003 ITQIDMNKK
-3012 YDADNKKISW
+3012 YDADDKKINW
-3022 KNLPDDKLD
+3022 RNLSDEKLN
-3031 GFINMGEGRD
+3031 GFISLGEGHD

-3050 IVSPDARKVQF
+3050 IVSPDAREVQF

-3073 NGEKVYA
+3073 NGKKVYA
-3080 RRTSHPTEID
+3080 KRTSHPTEID

-3098 KQGTNSLLVKVC
+3098 KQGTNSVLVKVC
-3110 EESGGWGF
+3110 EETGGWGF
-3118 YLRITDEHG
+3118 YFRITDEHG
-3127 KPYKDLKFLRP
+3127 KPYEDLQFRPP
-3138 DTGSVVQQ
+3138 DTGSVGQQ

>member
-1 MYRQQNN
+1 MYRQQNS
-8 FIFLYVL
+8 FIFLYIL
-15 CLLVFSLCDNPII
+15 CLLVFLLCDNPTI

-33 SNANQSNDRQIIE
+33 SNDEQIIE
-46 RYKLMLNRKPK
+46 RYKLMLKRKPK

-62 DRLYQFYLEG
+62 DRLYQFYLED
-72 AGLDVMVSD
+72 AGLDAMVTD

-118 AVELAPENYY
+118 AVELAPDNYY

-154 VFAEKTQDA
+154 AFAEKTQDA

-181 RDKVDEAITAWI
+181 RDRVDEAITAWI

-229 IQLKADDPYRKCLS
+229 IQLKTDDPYRKCLS

-250 YEIKGDYQKAI
+250 YKIKGDYQKAI

-292 SDWKGLIRYYQQ
+292 SDWQGLIKYYQQ
-304 KLKEPPNEP
+304 KLDKIPNEP

-344 TDSPLR
+344 TDSTLR

-364 EAAAEYEVLSKQEP
+364 EAAAEYEVLSEQEP

-396 EDSARK
+396 ADSARK

-413 SASTYLTLAEI
+413 SASTYLILAEV

-430 IEAAIAAYQKAISLA
+430 IEDAIAAYQKAISLA

-478 DLGIAENYERLA
+478 NLGIAENYERLA

-503 AASRKAVELKPDVYE
+503 TASRKAVELKPDVYE

-531 EFEEAQKAFTEA
+531 ELEEAQKAFTEA

-570 LEKIEAA
+570 LEKIEVMEVELA
-577 EEELEESELTDTE
+577 ESGLTDTE

-614 LLKAKEHKPDD
+614 LLKAKAHKPDD

-646 TIYMHLIQI
+646 AIYMHLIQI

-665 NIAQSHLHVM
+665 HIAQSHLHVM

-726 EAIDIRA
+726 DAIDIRS

-763 DKLTFVKPL
+763 DKLSFVKPL

-782 AALSEKLKQLSKSNS
+782 AAFSEKLKQLSKSNA

-826 LDRQS
+826 LDRQN
-831 DNPELLSQLVNI
+831 DNPDLLSQLVNI

-921 IVLDRAAEK
+921 FVLDRAAEK
-930 ITGTDTHIA
+930 ITGTDAHIA
-939 LFQLGVVL
+939 LFQLSVVL
-947 VRMNEYERARTHF
+947 VRMKEYERARTHF

-972 ADKKKDTYTRYDYDP
+972 ADKKRDTYRRYNYDP

-1012 RNVQGWMPK
+1012 SNVQGWMPN

-1063 TLEILAQIYALTE
+1063 TLETLAQIYTLTE
-1076 NTEKTDEIIEK
+1076 NTEDTDEIIEQ

-1094 DTTYQAIRLRNAIQ
+1094 DTIYQAIRLRNAIQ

-1120 NNITDLTEE
+1120 NNTTDLTEE
-1129 SRLWFTFQYIRKRYL
+1129 SRLWFTFQYIQKRYL
-1144 DGEKT
+1144 DGKKA
-1149 EAEKLISEIEDTN
+1149 EAEKLISEIEDTG
-1162 GMNLDTVDALI
+1162 GMSLDTVDALI
-1173 ATLVLMKKT
+1173 ETLVLMKKT

-1198 QQSTYRFIY
+1198 QQSTYRYIY

-1238 INTRR
+1238 INTQR

-1257 SIQTIFPTSTVYY
+1257 SIQTIFPTSTIYY
-1270 KGSRLW
+1270 KENRLW
-1276 YLNSFSRELWM
+1276 YLKSFARELWM
-1287 NNQHM
+1287 SNQQT
-1292 VLYKK
+1292 VLYEK
-1297 LQTAFDATDGRDRIF
+1297 LQTAFNATDGKDRIF

-1327 EQAQE
+1327 EKAQE

-1344 QSLKLNS
+1344 QSVKLNT
-1351 VFLAIQSGQHA
+1351 VFLAIQSGQQA

-1372 ISDPRNRS
+1372 TSDPRNRS

-1389 AMQTGYTVVIRDLIV
+1389 AMQTGNSVAIRDLIV
-1404 KLLNAPSSARELY
+1404 KFLNTPSSARELY
-1417 NYSIQLKNAGYT
+1417 TFSQQLQNAGYT

-1469 VIAERALRFAN
+1469 LIAERALRFAD

-1488 LSSWKLQQATHLTSH
+1488 LSTWKLQQATHLTSH
-1503 SKSIK
+1503 SESIK

-1527 QINLAAFYEGTER
+1527 QIKLAAFYEGTEQ
-1540 IEKASTAFK
+1540 IEKAIAAFK
-1549 SALTLRPKDT
+1549 TALTLRPKDS
-1559 DTRKHYAD
+1559 DTRKRYANL
-1567 FLYRSGKFEDAIPQ
+1567 LYRSGKYLDAILQ

-1588 NPNILGY
+1588 NPSILGY
-1595 DTWDV
+1595 DTSGV
-1600 IETFFKA
+1600 IETFFRA
-1607 KKVDELITL
+1607 KKVDELVSL
-1616 SKDMITPSIGR
+1616 SKDMISPSIGR
-1627 DYNNELARDV
+1627 DYNNELARDI
-1637 ARELRDRNNHKAAI
+1637 ASELRSRNNHKAAI
-1651 EIYEKLIEARPSRTF
+1651 GIYEKLIEAQPSDTYYIR
-1666 YNIQYMA
+1666 YMA
-1673 GAYADM
+1673 GAYAEM
-1679 GEYEKAIQILR
+1679 GEYKKAIQILR

-1696 ETLYWQETTISL
+1696 ATLYSQETTISL

-1723 KEYEAKLAEKPSDN
+1723 KEYEAKLAENQSDN
-1737 NLRYHLATMKIAAN
+1737 NLRYHLATMKFAAK
-1751 DFTGA
+1751 DLDGA

-1771 LNRGVL
+1771 LNWRHL
-1777 TSLADAYLLVGMRE
+1777 TKLADAYLLAGMKE

-1801 PNQQGYWTGS
+1801 KNQQGNSTT
-1811 VYNRLGM
+1811 YNRLGM

-1833 RKMGRIRLLYG
+1833 RKMGRLKLQYSRN
-1844 PDFVELMNIGSIY
+1844 DFDDLMNLGSIY
-1857 MQNQMW
+1857 MQNLMW
-1863 DDAEPIFIR
+1863 DEAEPLFIE
-1872 IVNDLSVQSHYRRQA
+1872 IVNDLSVQSFYRRQA
-1887 EEQLVAIKRR
+1887 EGQVVAIKRR
-1897 RTDFNNSTQLK
+1897 RSDFNNSTQLN

-1920 TLAKDFARRGDRT
+1920 TLAKDFARRGDRKK
-1933 RAIILYTHLQKVM
+1933 AITFYTHLQKIM

-1960 ATQNQY
+1960 TTQNQY
-1966 DNAVTTWES
+1966 DNAVATWED

-1986 QDGLVHTYQKAGNIN
+1986 QDGLVRTYQKAGNIN

-2027 SADGDRI
+2027 YADEDRT
-2034 DDAITAYKKAAEI
+2034 DDAITTYKKAVEI
-2047 NPGNAELYQE
+2047 NPGNAQLYQE
-2057 IAALYLRNED
+2057 MATLYLRKED
-2067 VDAAKAAYQEAI
+2067 VDAAKQAYQEAV
-2079 RYTGQ
+2079 RYTGSE
-2084 DWERQHIEQKIIKL
+2084 WERQDIEQEIIKL
-2098 TKSEENSEDTEQK
+2098 TESEESSEDTEQK
-2111 VEEGEVLT
+2111 VEEDTVLT
-2119 YAQQKARAD
+2119 YPQQKARAD
-2128 KLRVDGKL
+2128 KLREDGKL

-2146 LEMTTDSYERENIYE
+2146 LEMTTDSYEQRGIYE

-2166 YPNIGNDDAAIEMH
+2166 YPNIGNDDAAIETH
-2180 DMLAFSMS
+2180 DMLAFSMGVYS
-2188 IYNAEQSARDRLI
+2188 SEQRARDRLI
-2201 NAYNSASKLD
+2201 NAYNSARKLD
-2211 VLITI
+2211 ILTTI
-2216 YKTRL
+2216 YKTKL
-2221 ETDPKNVKN
+2221 ENDPKNIKN
-2230 MEILAE
+2230 LEMLAE
-2236 AYKKANDHRKTAEMY
+2236 VYKKANEHGKTAEIY
-2251 QAIIKLQPNN
+2251 QSIIKLQPNN
-2261 IISYYWIAAAY
+2261 IISYYWIAAVY

-2278 DLAKQMLS
+2278 DLAKQMLR
-2286 QGESYLSVSNRQS
+2286 QGESALSVSYKKTHSR
-2299 DRYFLKD
+2299 FLKE

-2323 AYAAIAESIGTRLHG
+2323 AYAAIAESSAVRRFGV
-2338 IGSFAESAYELLAKS
+2338 GSSADSAYELLAKS

-2363 VYAYQQLVNLP
+2363 VYAYQQLANIP
-2374 GSGWRRDEARRAIES
+2374 GNYFGRNAARRAIES

-2404 LKQVQEY
+2404 LKQVQEN
-2411 PDDAEVRLTLA
+2411 PDDTGVRLTLA

-2431 EEAIT
+2431 DESIT
-2436 HYEKLSQLQPD
+2436 HYEKLSQLQPN
-2447 DVRWQKKLGDLYKK
+2447 DVRWQKKLGDFYK
-2461 ERLQRSLTGQ
+2461 EETFQRSLTGQ
-2471 VYENTALQL
+2471 VFENTALQL
-2480 DGNANYVEVENSESL
+2480 DGNANYVEVENSDSL

-2514 NRYAPIISKGDER
+2514 NRYAPIIFKGDER
-2527 QADLSNRSYTLH
+2527 KSDLSNRSYAFFLQ
-2539 LEDQGKIHF
+2539 EQGKIQIA
-2548 SSAPRGRGQRQIYTD
+2548 SAPNGHRQREYFTEA
-2563 VGTIQ
+2563 GTIQ
-2568 LNQWYQITGVIDA
+2568 LYTWYHIAGVIDA
-2581 TRNTIKL
+2581 TRNSIKL
-2588 YVNGIELGNN
+2588 YVNGIELDNN
-2598 TLSGQQSFHESH
+2598 TLSGQQSFYESQ

-2617 THEIERPTHSPFVG
+2617 SNETEIPTQSPFVG
-2631 LIDDVRIWNIARSE
+2631 LIDDVQIWNIARSE
-2645 NEIRSDMNTELKGD
+2645 NEIRSDMNRELKGD

-2668 FNGAT
+2668 FNSAT

-2679 ATSNKNH
+2679 ATPNKNH

-2700 PIFESAISVQLT
+2700 PIFRSTRSAQLT
-2712 KAAAAY
+2712 KAAVAY

-2756 DAPLTE
+2756 DAPLTQ

-2773 SFYENRKDQDKGIAI
+2773 SFYANKQNQDKGIAI
-2788 LEELKQRQKN
+2788 FEEFKQKKEN
-2798 SVVLYQLL
+2798 SVMLYQLL
-2806 GDVYRSVGD
+2806 GDVYRNVGD
-2815 TEKSDHAY
+2815 IEKSDRAY

-2846 ELIKKEMFPTEA
+2846 ELIRKEIFPTEA
-2858 IEFAKRAVQH
+2858 IKVAKRAVQH

-2875 LTLGYAYLAN
+2875 LTLGYAYLAD
-2885 GQNDIALEEFKKGL
+2885 GQNDVALEEFKKGL

-2912 SWIFDYGE
+2912 SWIIDYGE
-2920 KIEDKETYVD
+2920 KIEDKEAYVE
-2930 MLNELVNVI
+2930 MLNELVNVT

-2949 SLLLADYC
+2949 SLLLADFC
-2957 LKNDMQDK
+2957 LKNDMPDK
-2965 ARTYIQNTGFITEDA
+2965 ARMYIRTTGFITKDA

-3003 ITQVDMNKK
+3003 ITQIDINKK
-3012 YDADNKKISW
+3012 YDANNKKISW
-3022 KNLPDDKLD
+3022 KSLPDDKLD
-3031 GFINMGEGRD
+3031 GFINLGEGRD
-3041 WEVAYAFTT
+3041 WEAAYAFTT

-3073 NGEKVYA
+3073 NGGEVYA
-3080 RRTSHPTEID
+3080 RRTSHQTELD

-3110 EESGGWGF
+3110 EEMGGWGF

-3127 KPYKDLKFLRP
+3127 KPYQDLQFRRP